1 MVAVAQPG
9 RAPGCGPGC
18 RGFKSRRSPQIT
30 GRESAPFDC
39 HEQLETEVK
48 PMATT
53 ITESGPFE
61 RLVKFEL
68 SDEQIDE
75 AKKGAARKLANE
87 VKIHGFRP
95 GKAPLPVV
103 EATVGA
109 DRVRREA
116 IDDLVPPTLTD
127 VLKEEEID
135 PAVTPELSS
144 VDDVDGGVEVEVK
157 VTLWPVIDTP
167 KYQDR
172 RIEVTSPAVTDQDLE
187 EQTKRMLE
195 QFATVE
201 EVERAAEPGDFVS
214 IDVEAHQDGEPVEEA
229 TATDLLYEVGSGLF
243 IEGMDDIVVGA
254 EAGGE
259 VTFEAPLPE
268 GFGDRA
274 GQQVTFVVKVNEVKE
289 RILPGLTDEWVDE
302 NTEFETVDSL
312 NAELRDRLGDA
323 KLRAIS
329 REFSEK
335 ALSTLRDQIDVE
347 LPEAITRVEMD
358 SQLHNFL
365 HRLEESD
372 LTLDD
377 YFQASSVNQ
386 EEFIA
391 DLQSQAELSIQNR
404 LLMEAIAEAEGIEV
418 TEEDL
423 SNALQSLAAQSDDP
437 VAYLKAFRESGQE
450 LALASDILRNRALEA
465 ILSNAQPVDEDGNP
479 LDLTLEVPE
488 VEAEV
493 VDDEIVEGEVVTAEV
508 VAAELAEEEE

>member
-1 MVAVAQPG
+1 M
-9 RAPGCGPGC
+9 
-18 RGFKSRRSPQIT
+18 T
-30 GRESAPFDC
+30 
-39 HEQLETEVK
+39 
-48 PMATT
+48 TT
-53 ITESGPFE
+53 ITDSGQFE
-61 RLVKFEL
+61 RLVRFQL
-68 SDEQIDE
+68 SDEQINE

-116 IDDLVPPTLTD
+116 IDELVPPVLTD
-127 VLKEEEID
+127 VLSEEEIS
-135 PAVTPELSS
+135 PAVTPELASI
-144 VDDVDGGVEVEVK
+144 DDVDGGVEVEVK
-157 VTLWPVIDTP
+157 VTLWPEIETP

-172 RIEVTSPAVTDQDLE
+172 SIEVTNPLVSDEDLE

-214 IDVEAHQDGEPVEEA
+214 IDVEAHQGGEPVEDT

-243 IEGMDDIVVGA
+243 IEGMDDLVAGA
-254 EAGGE
+254 LAGGE
-259 VTFEAPLPE
+259 LTFEAPLPE
-268 GFGDRA
+268 GFGDKA
-274 GQQVTFVVKVNEVKE
+274 GEEVTFVVKVNEVKE

-302 NTEFETVDSL
+302 NTEFETVDQL
-312 NAELRDRLGDA
+312 NVELRDRLGDA
-323 KLRAIS
+323 KLRAVS
-329 REFSEK
+329 REYSEK
-335 ALSTLRDQIDVE
+335 ALSTLRDQIEVE
-347 LPEAITRVEMD
+347 LPEAITRAEMD

-365 HRLEESD
+365 HRLEESE

-377 YFQASSVNQ
+377 YFEASGVNQ
-386 EEFIA
+386 EAFIA

-404 LLMEAIAEAEGIEV
+404 LILEAIAQAEEIDV
-418 TEEDL
+418 TEEDM
-423 SNALQSLAAQSDDP
+423 SNALQSLAAQSGDP
-437 VAYLKAFRESGQE
+437 VAYLKSFRESGQE
-450 LALASDILRNRALEA
+450 LALASDILRNRALDA

-493 VDDEIVEGEVVTAEV
+493 VSEDIVEGEVITAEV
-508 VAAELAEEEE
+508 VAAEVVAAGTPEEEE